1 MPKECLRRSRDLEI
15 TLTPSRVLKWLRVEF
30 KEPHD
35 CSLDHSPC
43 SLFFRKQT
51 QILSC
56 NNNEDKVSSQGSS
69 SELQTGQES
78 KDPLGKDNAR
88 NHTARP
94 SGPTRLQQREEAV
107 SSRADDGFRYRSV
120 YRILSIAIPITGM
133 PRGFSPLICWH
144 SFLGGFSIR

>member
-1 MPKECLRRSRDLEI
+1 MRHFEELQEMPKECLRRSRDLEI

-107 SSRADDGFRYRSV
+107 SSLERMTDFITAAYTEFYQLLFRS
-120 YRILSIAIPITGM
+120 
-133 PRGFSPLICWH
+133 
-144 SFLGGFSIR
+144 LGCPEASLL